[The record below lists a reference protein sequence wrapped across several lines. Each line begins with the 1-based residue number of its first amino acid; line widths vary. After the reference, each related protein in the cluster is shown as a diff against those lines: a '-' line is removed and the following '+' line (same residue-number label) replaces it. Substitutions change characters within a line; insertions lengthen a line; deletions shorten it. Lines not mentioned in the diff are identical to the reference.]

1 VIVEHLTACEKVF
14 ARYTHQQ
21 SYSIGA
27 HAMVELV
34 KALKELVVE
43 VGKLGPNSAL
53 VLSLVI
59 ILILLISFVIQSML
73 RLVLL

>member
-1 VIVEHLTACEKVF
+1 
-14 ARYTHQQ
+14 
-21 SYSIGA
+21 
-27 HAMVELV
+27 MVELV

-59 ILILLISFVIQSML
+59 ILILLILFSIQSML